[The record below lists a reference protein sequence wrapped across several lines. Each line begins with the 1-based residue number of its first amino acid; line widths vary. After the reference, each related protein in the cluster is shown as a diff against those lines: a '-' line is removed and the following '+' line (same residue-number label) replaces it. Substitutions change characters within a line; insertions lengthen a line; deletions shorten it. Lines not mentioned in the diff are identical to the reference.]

1 MEIPFW
7 LPKIEILAKISFKGK
22 AIVSLPLSPC
32 ASSWWFR
39 FLRVLTSFS
48 SKDSCLCDS
57 RLLQRC
63 PHAIWKRVSFVYF
76 LFLFVFI
83 KMNRKSCSTF
93 WKSRF
98 RYILFFQLIILT
110 CLEFLASQE
119 YLRKSLLPLEN
130 DKCCLKFEFLWK
142 TNNSLIYRGI
152 QTGHSACRHSSGRRY

>member
-39 FLRVLTSFS
+39 SLWVLTSFS

-63 PHAIWKRVSFVYF
+63 PHAIWKRVNLVYF
-76 LFLFVFI
+76 LFSLTWIGNLVQNFENLDSDTSVFPA
-83 KMNRKSCSTF
+83 NYSYS
-93 WKSRF
+93 SRIPRF
-98 RYILFFQLIILT
+98 SRVSPKI
-110 CLEFLASQE
+110 ASAIGERQMFPE
-119 YLRKSLLPLEN
+119 IWIFANK
-130 DKCCLKFEFLWK
+130 
-142 TNNSLIYRGI
+142 NSWIYRGI
-152 QTGHSACRHSSGRRY
+152 QTGHSACRHSSGKRY